1 MMADIECPSFQKSLD
16 PFLNYQQVSCLKLL
30 FLIKMKTKI
39 QEVANVLQ
47 RYNIKANNF
56 GLELATDLGA

>member
-1 MMADIECPSFQKSLD
+1 
-16 PFLNYQQVSCLKLL
+16 
-30 FLIKMKTKI
+30 MKTKI